1 MFQILISTTDSK
13 FLARLNN
20 VPTDYLVINQLINDS
35 ACVGGP
41 SVLSYREL
49 GLARSRNRAI
59 DMATGD
65 ICLISD
71 DDVEYL
77 PEIVSV
83 IQLAFEENPDA
94 DIITFQIEAPDG
106 RPFRRYRDSRF
117 WHNKRSVMSVCS
129 IEIAFRRRSVLA
141 AGLRFDERFGLGS
154 CFPTGEE
161 IIFLCDAID
170 RGLRALSYPSPIVIH
185 PLETSGARLRDNSRL
200 IEAKGAMFFRIF
212 GIYSYLVSLLFAL
225 KKYRGSGFGLFRFY
239 ATMLRGGEKF
249 RQFI

>member
-35 ACVGGP
+35 TSVGGP
-41 SVLSYREL
+41 SVLSYREI

-83 IQLAFEENPDA
+83 IQSAFDQNPDA

-106 RPFRRYRDSRF
+106 QSFRPYREGPF

-129 IEIAFRRRSVLA
+129 VEIAFRRKAILA
-141 AGLRFDERFGLGS
+141 SHLKFDERFGLGA

-170 RGLRALSYPSPIVIH
+170 KGLKILSYPSFIVTH
-185 PLETSGARLRDNSRL
+185 PLETSGARLRNNPQL
-200 IEAKGAMFFRIF
+200 IEAKGAMFSRIF
-212 GIYSYLVSLLFAL
+212 GIYSFFISFLFAQR
-225 KKYRGSGFGLFRFY
+225 KYRGSGFSLLRFY
-239 ATMLRGGEKF
+239 ATMLRGAEKY
-249 RQFI
+249 RRTL